1 MNRRKRWGATVRGG
15 VAVLLLGCAAC
26 ATVPQVSPDTP
37 EGILARAIE
46 QAGGAEA
53 LERARALVWEGDA
66 TVHAG
71 GRTVAI
77 AGTWAV
83 QPPDTA
89 VVSTYPLE
97 RGPGSVRHMVLAAP
111 RGWLVGGQGFTPM
124 QPNFLANER
133 DAFFLY
139 SVMRLV
145 PLRGPGVALS
155 ALPRDSAGERG
166 ILVRQPGRPEVELY
180 VDSTGRASRIRMRV
194 HDVGTGAPIVQDA
207 RLGGT
212 IEAGGVRW
220 PRTLRLTHGGAP
232 YFDLR
237 LRTLRVLPT
246 IQDTL
251 LAGPH

>member
-1 MNRRKRWGATVRGG
+1 MNHWKRR
-15 VAVLLLGCAAC
+15 VAVLVLLACGAC
-26 ATVPQVSPDTP
+26 ASVGRSRDSTP
-37 EGILARAIE
+37 ERILARAIE
-46 QAGGAEA
+46 RAGGEEA
-53 LERARALVWEGDA
+53 LERARAFVWEGDA

-71 GRTVAI
+71 GRTLAI

-89 VVSTYPLE
+89 VVSTYAVG

-124 QPNFLANER
+124 QPGLLANER

-145 PLRGPGVALS
+145 PLRRPGVALS

-166 ILVRQPGRPEVELY
+166 ILVRHPGRPEVELY
-180 VDSTGRASRIRMRV
+180 VDSTGRASRIRMTVR
-194 HDVGTGAPIVQDA
+194 DAATGAPVVQDA
-207 RLGGT
+207 RLGGA

-232 YFDLR
+232 YFDLT
-237 LRTLRVLPT
+237 LRTVRVLPA

-251 LAGPH
+251 LAGPR